1 MNFKKF
7 LPHVVSIAVFV
18 IAALLY
24 FHPVLEGD
32 KMSQS
37 DIEQYI
43 GMAKEVNDFRAE
55 TGEEPY
61 WAESAFSGM
70 PTYQLGAYF
79 PNDFVRSLDLWL
91 RFLPRP
97 ADYLFLYFLGFYIL
111 MLALKVDW
119 KLSIFGALA
128 FGFSTYLII
137 IFGAG
142 HNAKAHTIAYMP
154 MVLAGVLWV
163 FQRKYLLGFTFTALA
178 TALQIK
184 ANHPQMTYY
193 LLFAILILGIVEL
206 IDAIKKD
213 KIKVFAKQTG
223 ILFAAM
229 LIAVG
234 VNATRLMS
242 TKEYA
247 DFSTRGKSELTI
259 NPDGSPKD
267 NVNGL
272 STEYITEYS
281 YGISET
287 FNLLIPRYKGGGSK
301 EQMTHDMET
310 YELLESKFG
319 TQNTERYFSDLYS
332 YWGDQPYV
340 EAPAYIGVVIFFFF
354 FLGIFLVRGKL
365 KYWLVASTVFAI
377 LMSWGKNFFLT
388 DFFIDYVPLYDKF
401 RAVSSFQVIAELC
414 VPILGILAI
423 KEFFSKDREGLEKR
437 EALKKA
443 LYVTAGLVV
452 VGLLYAVGF
461 STFEAPADQ
470 FYEGM
475 EQQYQISGLV
485 DAVKADRES
494 MLYWDSLRSIVLI
507 LLCYGGLWLFLRK
520 KIDQMKAVLAFTVLV
535 LFDLIMINKNYTYKP
550 DPERSQKYYHWKS
563 AKEVDRPYIA
573 SQADKEILKDK
584 THYRV
589 ANFTVSPFNDGSTSY
604 FHKSIGGYHAA
615 KMGRYSDLIEFQI
628 AKNNQEVLNMLN
640 VKYFIFPGEGNTQQV
655 QINPEINGNAW
666 FVQELKVVVSGDTE
680 IKALDSLKTK
690 SQATIDQRQ
699 TDKRFEVNLAKD
711 STATIKLVEYELNH
725 LTYESNASSDQFA
738 VFSEIYYKDGW
749 NAYLDGNLV
758 PHYRVNYV
766 LRGMEVPTG
775 EHTIEF
781 KFEPQV
787 IQTGGT
793 ISLVSYAFLLIIPI
807 GWFFVQRKNQ
817 SSGKEATNS
826 DGV

>member
-7 LPHVVSIAVFV
+7 LPHLASIVVFI

-24 FHPVLEGD
+24 FHPVLKGE
-32 KMSQS
+32 KMSQQ

-43 GMAKEVNDFRAE
+43 GMAKEMNDFRAE
-55 TGEEPY
+55 TGGEPY
-61 WAESAFSGM
+61 WAESAFGGM
-70 PTYQLGAYF
+70 PTYQLGAHF
-79 PNDFVRSLDLWL
+79 PNDYVRTLDLWL

-111 MLALKVDW
+111 MIALKVDW

-154 MVLAGVLWV
+154 MVLAGVLWI
-163 FQRKYLLGFTFTALA
+163 FRRKYLLGFTFTALA

-193 LLFAILILGIVEL
+193 LLFAILFLGIAEL
-206 IDAIKKD
+206 IDAIQKN
-213 KIKVFAKQTG
+213 KVPDFAKQSG
-223 ILFAAM
+223 MIIAAM

-247 DFSTRGKSELTI
+247 DYSTRGKTELTI
-259 NPDGSPKD
+259 NPDGTPKD

-272 STEYITEYS
+272 SKSYITEYS

-301 EQMTHDMET
+301 EKMTENMQT
-310 YELLESKFG
+310 YEFLESRFG
-319 TQNTERYFSDLYS
+319 PKNTKSYFPDLYS

-340 EAPAYIGVVIFFFF
+340 EAPAYIGVVMFFFF
-354 FLGIFLVRGKL
+354 FLGMFLVRGKL
-365 KYWLVASTVFAI
+365 KYWLVGTTIFAI

-388 DFFIDYVPLYDKF
+388 DIFIDYMPLYDKF

-423 KEFFSKDREGLEKR
+423 KEFFSKDRTNFDKKEV
-437 EALKKA
+437 LKKA
-443 LYVTAGLVV
+443 LYVTGGLVV
-452 VGLLYAVGF
+452 VGLFYAIGF
-461 STFEAPADQ
+461 STFEGGGDS
-470 FYEGM
+470 FYKGM
-475 EQQYQISGLV
+475 EQQYKIEGLV
-485 DAVKADRES
+485 DSVVADRKS
-494 MLYWDSLRSIVLI
+494 MVYMDSLRSIVLI
-507 LLCYGGLWLFLRK
+507 ALCFGGLWLFLNK
-520 KIDQMKAVLAFTVLV
+520 KLDQTKTILAFTVLV
-535 LFDLIMINKNYTYKP
+535 LFDLIMINKNYTYKADSENP
-550 DPERSQKYYHWKS
+550 NKYHHWKS
-563 AKEVDRPYIA
+563 SKEVDRPYQMSA
-573 SQADKEILKDK
+573 VDKEILKDQ

-589 ANFTVSPFNDGSTSY
+589 ANFAVSPFNDGSTSY

-640 VKYFIFPGEGNTQQV
+640 VKYFIFPAEGGQQQV
-655 QINPEINGNAW
+655 QINPAINGNAW
-666 FVQELKVVVSGDTE
+666 FVQDLKIVTSADSE
-680 IKALDSLKTK
+680 IRALDSLQTK
-690 SQATIDQRQ
+690 SQATLDQGQ
-699 TDKRFEVNLAKD
+699 ASKMFELNREKD
-711 STATIKLVEYELNH
+711 STAYIKLTEYTLNQ
-725 LTYESNASSDQFA
+725 LTYEAKANSDQFA

-749 NAYLDGNLV
+749 NAYLNGELV
-758 PHYRVNYV
+758 PHYQVNYV
-766 LRGMEVPTG
+766 LRGMEVPAG

-781 KFEPQV
+781 KFEPKV

-793 ISLVSYAFLLIIPI
+793 ISLISYAFLLIIPI

-817 SSGKEATNS
+817 SPGKEATNS
-826 DGV
+826 